1 MPKWPMPWTAPMPK
15 IEMLPSPP
23 HAYSPGT
30 LMLAAAVGLLL
41 IAVFSLQRQQTSAP
55 SPPATASPAPAYG
68 GRDPLVTIAFKLL
81 NTTGDGRLTLP
92 QLTEGSKSMWDV
104 AAPALRGIL
113 RLSDDSPDSPG
124 WQNSPDVATQRE
136 QAVAKAFYAMDDDSD
151 GVVLE
156 PEFQTYVRNVRK
168 TYDPVLTILFSMI
181 DVSGSGSVN
190 QKEFAAAIMPV
201 HGVAKDATLLALGV
215 DPAATDSPFVTDTA
229 ASTEGS
235 RSAAAAALRRAL
247 ASTFA
252 EIDRN
257 GDGAVS
263 HDEFQRHFQALALK
277 V

>member
-1 MPKWPMPWTAPMPK
+1 MPKA
-15 IEMLPSPP
+15 EMLPSPS
-23 HAYSPGT
+23 HAYAPGT
-30 LMLAAAVGLLL
+30 LLLAVAVGLLL
-41 IAVFSLQRQQTSAP
+41 IALFSLQRQQQAAAP
-55 SPPATASPAPAYG
+55 PPPATAAPAPAPSFG

-113 RLSDDSPDSPG
+113 SLGGDSPDSPSRRDG
-124 WQNSPDVATQRE
+124 ADVATRRE
-136 QAVAKAFYAMDDDSD
+136 QAVAKAFYEMDDDSD

-156 PEFQTYVRNVRK
+156 SEFQLYVRNVRK
-168 TYDPVLTILFSMI
+168 TYDPFLCILFNMI

-201 HGVAKDATLLALGV
+201 HTVAKDATLLALGV
-215 DPAATDSPFVTDTA
+215 DPSAPGSLFATEGA

-235 RSAAAAALRRAL
+235 RSTAAAALRRAL

>member
-1 MPKWPMPWTAPMPK
+1 MPK
-15 IEMLPSPP
+15 IEMLPSPQ
-23 HAYSPGT
+23 HAYGPGT
-30 LMLAAAVGLLL
+30 LVLAAAAGILLM
-41 IAVFSLQRQQTSAP
+41 IVVFSLQRQQASPVPPIPATTPPAP
-55 SPPATASPAPAYG
+55 SYG

-113 RLSDDSPDSPG
+113 RLSGASSDSPG
-124 WQNSPDVATQRE
+124 RQNGTDVATQRE
-136 QAVAKAFYAMDDDSD
+136 HAVAKAFYEMDDDSD

-156 PEFQTYVRNVRK
+156 SEFQTYVRNVRK
-168 TYDPVLTILFSMI
+168 TYDPVLSILFNLI

-215 DPAATDSPFVTDTA
+215 DPAAPGSPFATDTA

-235 RSAAAAALRRAL
+235 RSAATAALRRAL